1 MHAPWRFYD
10 HGQHGQHRNPMIVDV
25 HKGGED
31 SSDSSNVHQV
41 AEQAVLAKHAL
52 SLAENAGN
60 NSSSSDGVE
69 IRHNIRS
76 AEVLEESQRQA
87 Q

>member
-1 MHAPWRFYD
+1 MHAPWRFCN
-10 HGQHGQHRNPMIVDV
+10 HGQHGQHRNPMIVDI

-52 SLAENAGN
+52 SPAQHARDD
-60 NSSSSDGVE
+60 SSSSNGVE
-69 IRHNIRS
+69 VRHDIRS

>member
-1 MHAPWRFYD
+1 MVLD
-10 HGQHGQHRNPMIVDV
+10 I

-41 AEQAVLAKHAL
+41 AEQAVLAKNAL
-52 SLAENAGN
+52 GLAENAGN
-60 NSSSSDGVE
+60 NSSSSNGVE

-76 AEVLEESQRQA
+76 AEVLEEISVRLNKISLQRRLTIPRSA
-87 Q
+87 K